1 MKNESI
7 ISLPIK
13 KVALYKH
20 GMGYFERSGAL
31 NGAEHVELSCSL
43 DEIDDMLKSLIVL
56 SDAGG
61 PANITY
67 DSSKPTNEKLSEFGF
82 DLRKVK
88 GFPDLLSQLKGAS
101 VIVDFED
108 RQLEG
113 RLTGV
118 DQAERVVDGTVV
130 VDNYAVL
137 YSAQNGL
144 TRVDLAA
151 IKGIRFKDEKLAA
164 EVAQQLDLLYL
175 SFSKKDRKNLL
186 VNLNQGGQGK
196 VTIAY
201 SIPTPIWK
209 TSYRLVFLPEESLLL
224 QGTAIVDNVQDE
236 DWEDVAVT
244 LVSAHPI
251 SFIQPLYEPI
261 KPQRKRMPAQ
271 GLSSTD
277 PFIPERAVPAAPV
290 PAGAMSL
297 RQEAAFDGSWG
308 AASTGAGV
316 ALQMQDFAGS
326 LALSLDV
333 EAVESGELF
342 EYRIEKPVSIPRDSS
357 SLIPIVQ
364 QEIKGERVSLFNEN
378 KNNEFPYAAVKFK
391 NSTGLTLESGPVTV
405 FEESS
410 YAGECLLDVV
420 KPDDKRILPYALDK
434 SIAITV
440 QRKNEEKPVY
450 RVQLL
455 NGILIMHSKRLS
467 SMEYKV
473 ENLATKE
480 KVVYIEHPVQEN
492 WSLVS
497 EQEPEEETKNFYR
510 FRLVLSASSSRQ
522 LVVETESPSQYQ
534 INIANLRQLDNQFQW
549 LLAQNFASESFLD
562 SIKAMGTLLSE
573 IGDLNERISSI
584 QVEIKDQKDNQAR
597 ARENVKTLGANA
609 LRFQEAIE
617 NIENRIVELQSDLET
632 ANTLLK
638 EKYSKLKEAAMKE
651 MESDLIFRG

>member
-20 GMGYFERSGAL
+20 GMGYFERSGSL
-31 NGAEHVELSCSL
+31 NGAQHVELSCSL

-56 SDAGG
+56 SDQGG

-67 DSSKPTNEKLSEFGF
+67 DSSKPTAEKLSEFGF

-88 GFPDLLSQLKGAS
+88 GFPDLLGQLKGAS

-108 RQLEG
+108 RQVEG

-118 DQAERVVDGTVV
+118 DRAERVVDSTVV

-137 YSAQNGL
+137 YSPDSGL
-144 TRVDLAA
+144 TRIDLAS
-151 IKGIRFKDEKLAA
+151 IKGLRFKDEKLAS

-186 VNLNQGGQGK
+186 VNLDQGGQGK

-209 TSYRLVFLPEESLLL
+209 TSYRLVFLPDEKLLL

-261 KPQRKRMPAQ
+261 KPQRKKMAPQ
-271 GLSSTD
+271 GLASTD
-277 PFIPERAVPAAPV
+277 PFIPERPVPAAPV

-297 RQEAAFDGSWG
+297 RQEASFDGSWG
-308 AASTGAGV
+308 AASTGAGI
-316 ALQMQDFAGS
+316 AYQMQD
-326 LALSLDV
+326 LAEQSLDV
-333 EAVESGELF
+333 EAKESGELF
-342 EYRIEKPVSIPRDSS
+342 EYRIEKPVTIPRDSS

-364 QEIKGERVSLFNEN
+364 EQIHGERVSLFNES

-405 FEESS
+405 FEESA
-410 YAGECLLDVV
+410 YAGECLIDVV

-434 SIAITV
+434 AIAITV
-440 QRKNEEKPVY
+440 ERKHEEKPVY

-467 SMEYKV
+467 KMEYSI
-473 ENLATKE
+473 ENLAAKE
-480 KVVYIEHPVQEN
+480 KVLYIEHPVQEN

-497 EQEPEEETKNFYR
+497 EAEPEEESKNFYR
-510 FRLVLSASSSRQ
+510 FRLMLSASSKQ
-522 LVVETESPSQYQ
+522 NLLVETESPSHYQ
-534 INIANLRQLDNQFQW
+534 INIANLRQLDSQFQW
-549 LLAQNFASESFLD
+549 LLAQNFASESFSD
-562 SIKAMGTLLSE
+562 SLKAMATLLAE

-584 QVEIKDQKDNQAR
+584 HVEIKDQKDNQAR

-609 LRFQEAIE
+609 VRFQEAIE
-617 NIENRIVELQSDLET
+617 SSENKIVELQSDLEK
-632 ANTLLK
+632 ANSLLK

-651 MESDLIFRG
+651 MESDLVFKG

>member
-7 ISLPIK
+7 ISLPIR

-20 GMGYFERSGAL
+20 GMGYFERSGSL
-31 NGAEHVELSCSL
+31 NGADHVELTCSL

-56 SDAGG
+56 SDAGS

-88 GFPDLLSQLKGAS
+88 GFPDLLGQLKGAS
-101 VIVDFED
+101 VIVDFDD

-118 DQAERVVDGTVV
+118 DRAERVVGSTVV

-137 YSAQNGL
+137 YSALNGL

-164 EVAQQLDLLYL
+164 EVTQQLDLLYL

-186 VNLNQGGQGK
+186 VNLDQGGQGK

-209 TSYRLVFLPEESLLL
+209 TSYRLVFLPDERLLL

-261 KPQRKRMPAQ
+261 KPQRKRIAPQ
-271 GLSSTD
+271 GLASTE

-290 PAGAMSL
+290 LAGAMSL
-297 RQEAAFDGSWG
+297 RQEESFDGSWG
-308 AASTGAGV
+308 AASTGAGI
-316 ALQMQDFAGS
+316 ALQMQDFAEQS
-326 LALSLDV
+326 LEV

-342 EYRIEKPVSIPRDSS
+342 EYRIEKPVTIPRDSS

-364 QEIKGERVSLFNEN
+364 QEIRGERVSLFNEN

-434 SIAITV
+434 SISITV
-440 QRKNEEKPVY
+440 QRKHEEKPVY

-467 SMEYKV
+467 RMEYKA
-473 ENLATKE
+473 ENLAAKE
-480 KVVYIEHPVQEN
+480 KVLYIEHPVQES

-522 LVVETESPSQYQ
+522 LVVETESPSHYR

-549 LLAQNFASESFLD
+549 LLAQNFASESFFD
-562 SIKAMGTLLSE
+562 SVKAIGTLLSE
-573 IGDLNERISSI
+573 IGDLNEHISSI
-584 QVEIKDQKDNQAR
+584 HVEIKDQKDNQAR

-609 LRFQEAIE
+609 VRFQEAIE
-617 NIENRIVELQSDLET
+617 NIENRIAELQSDLET
-632 ANTLLK
+632 ANSLLK

-651 MESDLIFRG
+651 MESELVLKG